1 MEIDERNVTW
11 HEDAPFAQGS
21 FGAVYRVTY
30 ERRIVAAKMVSLKDV
45 PQNALEATKKEYK
58 REVALMGEVRGGEE
72 IRVGGRGSSERERER
87 ERERVQRGCRLHAQR
102 AYGPR
107 EGGSE
112 FQKLRTFAFW

>member
-1 MEIDERNVTW
+1 MRQFRVADTDGIVGL
-11 HEDAPFAQGS
+11 PFALGHDHHQQQHD
-21 FGAVYRVTY
+21 
-30 ERRIVAAKMVSLKDV
+30 SL
-45 PQNALEATKKEYK
+45 
-58 REVALMGEVRGGEE
+58 GEVRGGEE